1 MPTKEKI
8 KDKQGATH
16 STESVNNRLT
26 SILIFLIDDD
36 DDDDDDDDLPTYRT
50 QLLLH
55 SIHDSRTCE
64 AEEKSG

>member
-1 MPTKEKI
+1 MP
-8 KDKQGATH
+8 
-16 STESVNNRLT
+16 SS
-26 SILIFLIDDD
+26 LIVLIDDD
-36 DDDDDDDDLPTYRT
+36 DDDDDDDGDDDLSTYRT